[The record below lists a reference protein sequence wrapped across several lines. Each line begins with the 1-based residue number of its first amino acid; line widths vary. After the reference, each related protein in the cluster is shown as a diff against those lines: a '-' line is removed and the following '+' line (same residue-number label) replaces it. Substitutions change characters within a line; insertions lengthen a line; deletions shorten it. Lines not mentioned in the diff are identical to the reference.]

1 MYYMVSKALMNR
13 YCSNWRRYRKG
24 LAMNDDGKMDDQ
36 KLGKI
41 WLAGGCFWGLE
52 AYLDQ
57 ISGVVE
63 TSVGYANGNT
73 MNPTYEEVCSSTTG
87 HTETVFV
94 GYDPQR
100 LSLETLLTYYFKVID
115 PTSLNRQGNDR
126 GSQYR
131 TGIYYQDIADQEV
144 IAQVVAKEQLKY
156 SRPIVTEVL
165 PLDHYYIAEEYH
177 QQYLAKN
184 PNGYCHIDL
193 SQLKDDPIHKDNK
206 IK

>member
-1 MYYMVSKALMNR
+1 MNH
-13 YCSNWRRYRKG
+13 N
-24 LAMNDDGKMDDQ
+24 GKTDDQ
-36 KLGKI
+36 KLGEI

-52 AYLDQ
+52 AYVDQ
-57 ISGVVE
+57 ISGVVK

-94 GYDPQR
+94 AYDPQR

-131 TGIYYQDIADQEV
+131 TGIYYQDKADEAV
-144 IAQVVAKEQLKY
+144 INQLIAKEQLKY

-193 SQLKDDPIHKDNK
+193 SQLEDDPIHKDNK